1 MIAHSGRKNKKM
13 INTHEF
19 RPYWIFFE
27 LQKKQLNLRAV
38 RATMPTP
45 HREDKLIG
53 GQMMNYE
60 ASPFQDYESITIDEL
75 KDQASS
81 LLNLVTDEQ
90 RPLRVCMNNGKEF
103 LLFPQDLLAPICDSD
118 FRLILLSAMRYAMG
132 RNTCMPAV
140 VSDYI
145 KRHIRFLDDKFLALA
160 VDDIRRHLEDY
171 AEHEPNPNLW
181 QGLFD
186 ALEAEQRARATRQA
200 RKIRSCPPC
209 GKSSL

>member
-1 MIAHSGRKNKKM
+1 
-13 INTHEF
+13 
-19 RPYWIFFE
+19 
-27 LQKKQLNLRAV
+27 
-38 RATMPTP
+38 MPTP

-75 KDQASS
+75 KDQANS

-103 LLFPQDLLAPICDSD
+103 LLFPQDLLAPIYDSD

-160 VDDIRRHLEDY
+160 ADDIRRHLEDY

-186 ALEAEQRARATRQA
+186 ALEAEQKARATRQA